1 MNPFSSVFDV
11 PGTEAEIGKLEQEA
25 GLPSFWDDPQQAQRR
40 MQHLARLKEKVD
52 LWRGLGEKTS
62 TLLELTDLAIDDGDD
77 SLEDQL
83 REETGQVARAL
94 DHEEF
99 NLIFS
104 GPYDERPAILSIH
117 AGAGGTESQDW
128 AEMLLRMYIRWTEN
142 LGRKAQ
148 ILDLSYGDEAGIK
161 SVTIEI
167 GGQYAYGYLKSER
180 GVHRLVRLSP
190 FDANHLRHTS
200 FALIEALPAAEEDPE
215 INVKPD
221 DLKIEF
227 FRSSG
232 PGGQNVQKV
241 ASAVRIIH
249 QPTGIVVA
257 CQNERSQH
265 QNREFAMKI
274 LMARLLERQLQERA
288 QEMSR
293 IKGEH
298 VSAEWGNQIRSYV
311 LHPYKMVK
319 DHRTSYQTSD
329 TDGVLEG
336 ELDEFMKAYLISNVG
351 KE

>member
-1 MNPFSSVFDV
+1 MSVFDV
-11 PGTEAEIGKLEQEA
+11 PSTEVEIGRLEQEA
-25 GLPSFWDDPQQAQRR
+25 GSPAFWDDPRQAQRS
-40 MQHLARLKEKVD
+40 MQHLSRLKEKVS
-52 LWRGLGEKTS
+52 LWRGLEERAS
-62 TLLELTDLAIDDGDD
+62 TLLELTDLAMDDGDTL
-77 SLEDQL
+77 LEGQL
-83 REETGQVARAL
+83 IEETEQVSRTL
-94 DHEEF
+94 DREEF

-104 GPYDERPAILSIH
+104 GPYDERPAILSVH

-128 AEMLLRMYIRWTEN
+128 AEMLLRMYVRWTES
-142 LGRKAQ
+142 LGRKVQ
-148 ILDLSYGDEAGIK
+148 ILDLSHGDEAGIK

-167 GGQYAYGYLKSER
+167 GGQYAYGYLKAER

-319 DHRTSYQTSD
+319 DHRTGYQTSD
-329 TDGVLEG
+329 PDGVLEG
-336 ELDEFMKAYLISNVG
+336 SLDEFMKAYLLSNVG